1 MNPEGMQQP
10 MGGMINAQQPYI
22 QPVAQ
27 PAGTQQGGRY
37 AQSYNRTQYSQPVYG
52 QSPYGQPPMY
62 PYGQPPQYAPQFMG
76 YDANGQPI
84 YAAPQPYA
92 QPPVY
97 PYGQPYMPPYGQP
110 YGQPPMMQ
118 NGVPAQQP
126 EQPKKKERE
135 VFKPSGIHVSV
146 IDQERD
152 VTKTSPSFR
161 NAIAKAASDMDENE
175 HIFDQQQK
183 SGVVV
188 DDVTAV
194 LASMGADTSVFQK
207 KQEDEKAGVQIDYE
221 SYDPTKKRGGFRRRE
236 KKSDDSDD
244 RKQRDEF
251 RKKLAKKF

>member
-1 MNPEGMQQP
+1 MQQQQ
-10 MGGMINAQQPYI
+10 MGGGMINAQQPYI

-27 PAGTQQGGRY
+27 PAGSQQSRY

-52 QSPYGQPPMY
+52 QPPYGQPMY

-84 YAAPQPYA
+84 YAAPQPYG

-118 NGVPAQQP
+118 NGAPVPQQP

-152 VTKTSPSFR
+152 VTKTSAAFR
-161 NAIAKAASDMDENE
+161 SAIAKSASEVDEHE
-175 HIFDQQQK
+175 HIFDQQNN

-188 DDVTAV
+188 GDVTSA
-194 LASMGADTSVFQK
+194 LASMGADTTAFQK
-207 KQEDEKAGVQIDYE
+207 KPEEDKAGEQLDYE
-221 SYDPTKKRGGFRRRE
+221 S
-236 KKSDDSDD
+236 
-244 RKQRDEF
+244 
-251 RKKLAKKF
+251 L